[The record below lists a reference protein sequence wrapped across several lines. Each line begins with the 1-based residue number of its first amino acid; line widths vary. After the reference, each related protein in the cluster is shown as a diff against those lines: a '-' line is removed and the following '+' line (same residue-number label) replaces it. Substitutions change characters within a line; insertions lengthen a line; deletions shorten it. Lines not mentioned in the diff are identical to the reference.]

1 MTNKIL
7 ELSKVDA
14 VYLIC
19 GRTDL
24 RKGIDGLAATVQEQF
39 QLDPFQ
45 SALFLFCGTRADRF
59 KALVWEEDGFLL
71 LYKRIETGRLQWP
84 RNKQEVRQLTS
95 AQVERLLTGFT
106 IDPSIKITK
115 TRNFY

>member
-1 MTNKIL
+1 MANKL
-7 ELSKVDA
+7 LDSVQVDK

-24 RKGIDGLAATVQEQF
+24 RKGIDGLSILVADQF

-59 KALVWEEDGFLL
+59 KALIWEGDGFLL
-71 LYKRIETGRLQWP
+71 LYKRIENGRLQWP
-84 RNKQEVRQLTS
+84 RNKAEVRQLD
-95 AQVERLLTGFT
+95 ADQLRRLLTGFS
-106 IDPSIKITK
+106 IDPSIKQTAPAK
-115 TRNFY
+115 FY